1 MSFQRAQRRARRI
14 ADGVLSLATRPRSK
28 AAGGHDA
35 YFAGIEAAL
44 RRAGIAEPTLVID
57 RARLR
62 GNVEAVAKALAP
74 SGLALRVVSKS
85 LQAPALLDVVCG
97 GLGTER
103 LMSFN
108 GVMLDE
114 IVRARPD
121 ADVLL
126 GRPLPALQVEAFVR
140 RHGNSPAA
148 AARPQW
154 LVDSP
159 ARLAQYVAIGRGQDQ
174 PMRINLEIDVGLHR
188 GGLPDVQSLAETIAL
203 AAGEPLIEITGLMG
217 YDAHVP
223 GMADPKAEL
232 ARVQARYAAFKQV
245 LLDKLAGD
253 PARFTFNA
261 AGSPTFM
268 AHLKG
273 PTQANEVSVG
283 SAFVKPANYEYGA
296 LHALKPAAF
305 IAQPVL
311 KVMDPAIIPGIE
323 RYAGALGRLNADSQR
338 GFFVY
343 GGYGDA
349 DPVSPAGLSFN
360 PLFGNRSM
368 LMASAKVALGQDD
381 TVFFRPRE
389 SEGVFLQYG
398 DLAVYDDGE
407 IVERWPT
414 FPAHA

>member
-1 MSFQRAQRRARRI
+1 MSFKRASRRARRI
-14 ADGVLSLATRPRSK
+14 VDGVWTLATRPRSK
-28 AAGGHDA
+28 AAGGHDS
-35 YFAGIEAAL
+35 YFASIQGAL
-44 RRAGIAEPTLVID
+44 RRAGIAEPTLVVD

-62 GNVEAVAKALAP
+62 ANVEAVRQALAP

-85 LQAPALLDVVCG
+85 LQAPALLDAVCG

-103 LMSFN
+103 LMTFN

-140 RHGNSPAA
+140 RHGNSAAA

-159 ARLAQYVAIGRGQDQ
+159 ARLAQYAAIGRGRDQ
-174 PMRINLEIDVGLHR
+174 RMRINLEIDVGLHR
-188 GGLPDVQSLAETIAL
+188 GGLPDLQSLADAIDL
-203 AAGEPLIEITGLMG
+203 AAADGSVEITGLMG

-223 GMADPKAEL
+223 GMGDPEAEM
-232 ARVQARYAAFKQV
+232 ARVQARYAGAKRV
-245 LLDKLAGD
+245 LADKLGGD
-253 PARFTFNA
+253 PARFTLNA

-273 PTQANEVSVG
+273 PTEANEVSVG
-283 SAFVKPANYEYGA
+283 SAFVKPLNYDYGA
-296 LHALKPAAF
+296 LRALQPAAF

-311 KVMDPAIIPGIE
+311 KVMDPPLMPGIE
-323 RYAGALGRLNADSQR
+323 GYAGALGRLNADGRR

-349 DPVSPAGLSFN
+349 DPVSPAGLSFH
-360 PLFGNRSM
+360 PLFGSRSM
-368 LMASAKVALGQDD
+368 LMASAKVALEQDD
-381 TVFFRPRE
+381 MVFFRPRE

-398 DLAVYDDGE
+398 DLAVYEDGE

-414 FPAHA
+414 FAVAA

>member
-1 MSFQRAQRRARRI
+1 MSFKRVSRRARRI
-14 ADGVLSLATRPRSK
+14 ADGVLSLATRPRST
-28 AAGGHDA
+28 AAGGHDP
-35 YFAGIEAAL
+35 YFAGIQAAL

-62 GNVEAVAKALAP
+62 ENVAIVAKALGP

-85 LQAPALLDVVCG
+85 LQAPALIEAICG
-97 GLGTER
+97 GLRTER
-103 LMSFN
+103 QMAFN

-114 IVRARPD
+114 TVRTRPD

-140 RHGNSPAA
+140 RHGNSAAA

-159 ARLAQYVAIGRGQDQ
+159 TRLAQYAAIGRSHDRR
-174 PMRINLEIDVGLHR
+174 MRISLEIDVGLHR
-188 GGLPDVQSLAETIAL
+188 GGILDLVRFAETIDL
-203 AAGEPLIEITGLMG
+203 AAADPSIEITGLMG

-223 GMADPKAEL
+223 GMGDPDAEM
-232 ARVQARYAAFKQV
+232 ARVQARYAAFKRV
-245 LLDKLAGD
+245 LLDKLGGD
-253 PARFTFNA
+253 PSRFTFNA

-268 AHLKG
+268 THIKG
-273 PTQANEVSVG
+273 PTEANEVSVG
-283 SAFVKPANYEYGA
+283 SAFVKPLNYEYGA
-296 LHALKPAAF
+296 LRALKPAAF
-305 IAQPVL
+305 VAQPVL
-311 KVMDPAIIPGIE
+311 KVMDPPLIPGIE
-323 RYAGALGRLNADSQR
+323 RYAGALARLNRDARR

-349 DPVSPAGLSFN
+349 DPASPAGLTFH
-360 PLFGNRSM
+360 PLFGSRSM
-368 LMASAKVALGQDD
+368 LMASAAVELEQDD
-381 TVFFRPRE
+381 IVFFRPRE

-398 DLAVYDDGE
+398 DLAVYEGGE

-414 FPAHA
+414 FAVAA